1 MPKITKRFIDALR
14 PNPGGG
20 DLFAWD
26 DSLRGFGIRIKPS
39 GSSSLLVQYRTR
51 QGNTRR
57 YSFGKV
63 GTLTPE
69 EARAK
74 AKKLLAEVENGNDP
88 SAQRHET
95 REALTVAELCEL
107 YLEAAR
113 AGLVMTRFRKPKR
126 NSTIA
131 IDEGRVARHIV
142 PLIGSKVAGTLA
154 RAAVQRMADSIA
166 AGKTAGTFKS
176 KARGKAIVGGG
187 AGTAARTVELL
198 GGIWSWAEKR
208 GLVSGP
214 TPARGVEKHR
224 GEANDRFLS
233 PGEMAALGAVLRE

>member
-187 AGTAARTVELL
+187 AERVNDLETA
-198 GGIWSWAEKR
+198 
-208 GLVSGP
+208 
-214 TPARGVEKHR
+214 GV
-224 GEANDRFLS
+224 
-233 PGEMAALGAVLRE
+233 